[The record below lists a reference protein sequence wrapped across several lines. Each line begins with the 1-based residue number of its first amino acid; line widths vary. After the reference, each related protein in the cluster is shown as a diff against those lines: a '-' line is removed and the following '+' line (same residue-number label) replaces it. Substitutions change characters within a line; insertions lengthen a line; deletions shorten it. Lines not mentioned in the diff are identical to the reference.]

1 MTTASHSDS
10 FRGGSLLFVPFYS
23 EYCRFLHPRATLARF
38 GYLPCSGCPPQ
49 QVSQVPNTFQGKTMQ
64 EFFSQYA
71 KIQNPTFE
79 MVIFTFL
86 LAFLC
91 STLIALVYWI
101 TSPTTLRTGN
111 YIQSLILSSI
121 IATMI
126 LQSIGDSVASGLG
139 ILGALTIINFRTSF
153 RDPRD
158 IIFMFAA
165 LGTGIACGS
174 YVFPIAIMGT
184 LMFCF
189 IAVSLRYTPFHM
201 GNHVIW
207 ELRIRIES
215 RSVIP
220 AAEKIFEQFCRRYT
234 LDDIRNE
241 AVKGVGPVMEERE
254 YFLVL
259 QNEDQNIE
267 LIQALETA
275 GVIVRRLSKQSATEN
290 TVID

>member
-1 MTTASHSDS
+1 
-10 FRGGSLLFVPFYS
+10 
-23 EYCRFLHPRATLARF
+23 
-38 GYLPCSGCPPQ
+38 
-49 QVSQVPNTFQGKTMQ
+49 
-64 EFFSQYA
+64 
-71 KIQNPTFE
+71 

-91 STLIALVYWI
+91 ASLIAFSYWA
-101 TSPTTLRTGN
+101 TSPTTLKTGN
-111 YIQSLILSSI
+111 YIQSLMLSSL

-174 YVFPIAIMGT
+174 YVFPIAIIGT
-184 LMFCF
+184 TAFCLV
-189 IAVSLRYTPFHM
+189 AVSLKFTPFHM
-201 GNHVIW
+201 GNHVLW
-207 ELRIRIES
+207 NLRVRIES
-215 RSVIP
+215 N
-220 AAEKIFEQFCRRYT
+220 EKVGQMEEIFEKFCRRYT

-241 AVKGVGPVMEERE
+241 LPKSTEKPYQERE
-254 YFLVL
+254 YLIVL
-259 QNEDQNIE
+259 RDDEQH
-267 LIQALETA
+267 LAFMSALETEE
-275 GVIVRRLSKQSATEN
+275 ILVRRLSKQSNNDT

>member
-1 MTTASHSDS
+1 
-10 FRGGSLLFVPFYS
+10 
-23 EYCRFLHPRATLARF
+23 
-38 GYLPCSGCPPQ
+38 
-49 QVSQVPNTFQGKTMQ
+49 MQ

-79 MVIFTFL
+79 MVLFTFL

-91 STLIALVYWI
+91 SSLIAFVYWI
-101 TSPTTLRTGN
+101 TSPTTLKTGN
-111 YIQSLILSSI
+111 YIQSLILSSL

-174 YVFPIAIMGT
+174 YVFLIAILGT
-184 LMFCF
+184 SIFCF
-189 IAVSLRYTPFHM
+189 VAVCLKFTPFHM

-207 ELRIRIES
+207 ELRVRIED
-215 RSVIP
+215 REKIP
-220 AAEKIFEQFCRRYT
+220 AIEQVFEKYCRKST

-241 AVKGVGPVMEERE
+241 PAKNGGPAIQERE
-254 YFLVL
+254 YFLIL
-259 QNEDQNIE
+259 KDDEENLDLMET
-267 LIQALETA
+267 LESL
-275 GVIVRRLSKQSATEN
+275 GGIVVRRLSKQSIAETAL
-290 TVID
+290 ID

>member
-1 MTTASHSDS
+1 
-10 FRGGSLLFVPFYS
+10 
-23 EYCRFLHPRATLARF
+23 
-38 GYLPCSGCPPQ
+38 
-49 QVSQVPNTFQGKTMQ
+49 MQ

-91 STLIALVYWI
+91 ASLIAFVYYF
-101 TSPTTLRTGN
+101 TSPVTLKTGN
-111 YIQSLILSSI
+111 YVQSLILSSL

-174 YVFPIAIMGT
+174 YVFLIAILGT
-184 LMFCF
+184 GIFCLV
-189 IAVSLRYTPFHM
+189 ALCLRFTPFHM
-201 GNHVIW
+201 GSHVIW
-207 ELRIRIES
+207 EMRVRVEDPEK
-215 RSVIP
+215 IP
-220 AAEKIFEQFCRRYT
+220 AMEQILEQYCRRCT

-241 AVKGVGPVMEERE
+241 SIKATRTAVQDRE
-254 YFLVL
+254 YYLIL
-259 QNEDQNIE
+259 RNENQYLD
-267 LIQALETA
+267 LMQALQSA
-275 GVIVRRLSKQSATEN
+275 GIIVRTLSKQSIKGDN
-290 TVID
+290 TLD

>member
-1 MTTASHSDS
+1 
-10 FRGGSLLFVPFYS
+10 
-23 EYCRFLHPRATLARF
+23 
-38 GYLPCSGCPPQ
+38 
-49 QVSQVPNTFQGKTMQ
+49 MQ

-71 KIQNPTFE
+71 KIQNPTIE
-79 MVIFTFL
+79 MVMFTFL

-91 STLIALVYWI
+91 SSLIAFTYWQ
-101 TSPTTLRTGN
+101 TSPRTLKTGN
-111 YIQSLILSSI
+111 YIQSLVLSSV

-158 IIFMFAA
+158 IIFMFAT

-174 YVFPIAIMGT
+174 YVFLIAILGT
-184 LMFCF
+184 TLFCF
-189 IAVSLRYTPFHM
+189 VALCLKFTPFHM

-207 ELRIRIES
+207 ELRVRIED
-215 RSVIP
+215 REKIP
-220 AAEKIFEQFCRRYT
+220 ALEQVLEQYCTRST

-241 AVKGVGPVMEERE
+241 ASKTPGLVFQDRE

-259 QNEDQNIE
+259 RDDAQSLDLVQTVE
-267 LIQALETA
+267 LLGGIA
-275 GVIVRRLSKQSATEN
+275 VKRLSKQSLNEN
-290 TVID
+290 SLVD

>member
-1 MTTASHSDS
+1 
-10 FRGGSLLFVPFYS
+10 
-23 EYCRFLHPRATLARF
+23 
-38 GYLPCSGCPPQ
+38 
-49 QVSQVPNTFQGKTMQ
+49 MQ

-71 KIQNPTFE
+71 KIQNPTYE
-79 MVIFTFL
+79 MVLFTFL

-91 STLIALVYWI
+91 STLIAFVYWI
-101 TSPTTLRTGN
+101 TSPTTLKTGN
-111 YIQSLILSSI
+111 YIQSLILSSL

-174 YVFPIAIMGT
+174 YVFFIAIMGT
-184 LMFCF
+184 LFFSF
-189 IAVSLRYTPFHM
+189 IAVCLKFTPFHM

-207 ELRIRIES
+207 ELRVRIED
-215 RSVIP
+215 RDKIP
-220 AAEKIFEQFCRRYT
+220 AMEQVFEKYCRRSS

-241 AVKGVGPVMEERE
+241 PGKNTGAIVQERE

-259 QNEDQNIE
+259 RDDADNLELLQTIE
-267 LIQALETA
+267 SLGGI
-275 GVIVRRLSKQSATEN
+275 IVRRLSKQTMVEN
-290 TVID
+290 TLVD